1 MAMAQWHGE
10 GGLEIVTLRLLY
22 RAGVPTS
29 KQSKT
34 ETVASE
40 TGLLWYFS
48 FGSNMDP
55 DVLTK
60 RRNVHPK
67 QSHPCQVVGYVLTFS
82 HLGLPYLE
90 PGMGTIEPL
99 QWRPQPPT
107 LIVASH
113 RQQKAAT
120 AEAGKATMF
129 STPSKP
135 VAQQLAI
142 ATKKQK
148 QADAAAADQ
157 DPESPRPSVPTNG
170 VFGIPELPISFGPAR
185 SASKR
190 SRSSP
195 VSDASCDYESNDFD
209 LDGSHSMAS
218 QASISKP
225 ALQNGHK
232 YVTVHG
238 VVHQIT
244 QEDMAQIVRTEGGGG
259 SGHHGYYL
267 ESVPCEMYNGQIVQ
281 ALTLLTHPNSRHHQ
295 VEPALP
301 SERYLKILQKGAKQ
315 HNLSGEYQVYLQA
328 LQHYQPSSRGQ
339 LVGRWIVLNTFGRA
353 LKFFMIRIMPKVKNP
368 FASWL
373 THEVLANYILVMWWL
388 HDYIMEPALGSG
400 RHH

>member
-1 MAMAQWHGE
+1 MAMAQWHE
-10 GGLEIVTLRLLY
+10 VCKLEITGLRLLY

-29 KQSKT
+29 KQTNT
-34 ETVASE
+34 EDVASE
-40 TGLLWYFS
+40 NGLLWYFS

-82 HLGLPYLE
+82 HLGLPYME

-99 QWRPQPPT
+99 QWHPQPPT
-107 LIVASH
+107 LIVVSH
-113 RQQKAAT
+113 RQKAAT

-148 QADAAAADQ
+148 QADAAAAADQ

-170 VFGIPELPISFGPAR
+170 IFGSPELPISFGPAR

-190 SRSSP
+190 SRTSP

-209 LDGSHSMAS
+209 LDGSHPMAS
-218 QASISKP
+218 HASTSRP

-267 ESVPCEMYNGQIVQ
+267 ESVPCEMYNGQTVQ
-281 ALTLLTHPNSRHHQ
+281 ALTLLTHPNSRHHP
-295 VEPALP
+295 VW
-301 SERYLKILQKGAKQ
+301 ILC
-315 HNLSGEYQVYLQA
+315 
-328 LQHYQPSSRGQ
+328 
-339 LVGRWIVLNTFGRA
+339 
-353 LKFFMIRIMPKVKNP
+353 
-368 FASWL
+368 
-373 THEVLANYILVMWWL
+373 
-388 HDYIMEPALGSG
+388 
-400 RHH
+400 

>member
-1 MAMAQWHGE
+1 
-10 GGLEIVTLRLLY
+10 LEITTLCLLS
-22 RAGVPTS
+22 RAGVPIG
-29 KQSKT
+29 KQSDT
-34 ETVASE
+34 GDVAAE
-40 TGLLWYFS
+40 KGLLWYFS

-60 RRNVHPK
+60 RRNVRPK

-82 HLGLPYLE
+82 HLGLPYME

-99 QWRPQPPT
+99 QWHPQPPT

-142 ATKKQK
+142 ATKKQR
-148 QADAAAADQ
+148 QADAAADQ
-157 DPESPRPSVPTNG
+157 DPESPRPSIPTNG
-170 VFGIPELPISFGPAR
+170 VFGSPELPISFGPAR

-190 SRSSP
+190 SRTSP
-195 VSDASCDYESNDFD
+195 VSDASCDYESSDFD
-209 LDGSHSMAS
+209 LDGSHPMAS
-218 QASISKP
+218 QASTSKP

-259 SGHHGYYL
+259 SRYHGYYL
-267 ESVPCEMYNGQIVQ
+267 ESVPCEMYNGQTVQ

-295 VEPALP
+295 V
-301 SERYLKILQKGAKQ
+301 RILC
-315 HNLSGEYQVYLQA
+315 
-328 LQHYQPSSRGQ
+328 
-339 LVGRWIVLNTFGRA
+339 
-353 LKFFMIRIMPKVKNP
+353 
-368 FASWL
+368 
-373 THEVLANYILVMWWL
+373 
-388 HDYIMEPALGSG
+388 
-400 RHH
+400 